1 MSGHRTSLR
10 GALLLALLFA
20 LPPGRAAAGSVEE
33 RLDALEREQ
42 AQMKRELEKKDR
54 KIRDLELQVSDQA
67 AAAAAA
73 PPGGES
79 PIGPKEREAD
89 AIAAQPTWGDMT
101 PGKGFK
107 VASTE
112 HGDLSISA
120 YGLVRYINQLPPNQ
134 NFRDHLGRE
143 HEVDTRQDVN
153 LHRVLIHFLGWAYDP
168 KLRYALSVWTVNAT
182 EQVRVVGNLSY
193 RFNEHFNL
201 VGGIG
206 GMPGT
211 RSLLGSHP
219 YWLAHDRV
227 MADEYFRPGFTAGL
241 WAEGRAVGDLY
252 YKFMLGNNISQLGVA
267 ANELTRSMSPSL
279 SLWWMP
285 TTGEFGPQGGFG
297 DWEHHEQ
304 LATRFGISGT
314 FSREDRAAQLSQS
327 GPDATQIRLGDS
339 LFLFETG
346 ALADGVTVRRADYG
360 LLAADAGFKYKGF
373 FLQMEAYRRWLADF
387 DANGPLPVDDIV
399 DNGFYVQAAF
409 FPIEK
414 KLELYGATSWVFADE
429 DAGFDTSYELLAGA
443 NWYPFDTRN
452 ARINLQSIYVADSPV
467 SSTFG
472 FYTGGLDGFVLSL
485 GASVF
490 F

>member
-1 MSGHRTSLR
+1 MFGRRVT
-10 GALLLALLFA
+10 ALVLVAC
-20 LPPGRAAAGSVEE
+20 LPGAAGAGTVEE
-33 RLDALEREQ
+33 RLEALEREQ
-42 AQMKRELEKKDR
+42 AEMKDQLEEKDR
-54 KIRDLELQVSDQA
+54 KIRDLELMVSDQA

-73 PPGGES
+73 PTGGEDQPS
-79 PIGPKEREAD
+79 PKEIEAEE
-89 AIAAQPTWGDMT
+89 IAAEPTWGDMD

-107 VASTE
+107 VAKTPY
-112 HGDLSISA
+112 GDLSISA
-120 YGLVRYINQLPPNQ
+120 YALVRYINQLPPNQ

-168 KLRYALSVWTVNAT
+168 RLRYALSVWTVNAT
-182 EQVRVVGNLSY
+182 EQIRLVGNLSY
-193 RFNEHFNL
+193 TFNEQL
-201 VGGIG
+201 RISGGIG

-241 WAEGRAVGDLY
+241 WADGRIAGDLY
-252 YKFMLGNNISQLGVA
+252 YKFMLGNNISQLGVSA
-267 ANELTRSMSPSL
+267 TELTRSMSPSM

-314 FSREDRAAQLSQS
+314 FSREDRAAQTSQS

-373 FLQMEAYRRWLADF
+373 FLQIEAYRRWLADF
-387 DANGPLPVDDIV
+387 DANGPLPVKDIV
-399 DNGFYVQAAF
+399 DNGFYVQGAF
-409 FPIEK
+409 FPIER

-429 DAGFDTSYELLAGA
+429 DAGFDTSQEFLVGA

-452 ARINLQSIYVADSPV
+452 ARINMQSIFVQDSPV

-472 FYTGGLDGFVLSL
+472 FYTGGLDGVVLSL
-485 GASVF
+485 GASVYF
-490 F
+490 

>member
-1 MSGHRTSLR
+1 VV
-10 GALLLALLFA
+10 LLLALL
-20 LPPGRAAAGSVEE
+20 PGRAPANTIEE
-33 RLDALEREQ
+33 RLERLEREQ
-42 AQMKRELEKKDR
+42 AEMKGQLEEKDR

-67 AAAAAA
+67 AAAAAV
-73 PPGGES
+73 PTGGES
-79 PIGPKEREAD
+79 APGPKEREAEE
-89 AIAAQPTWGDMT
+89 IAAQPTWGDME

-112 HGDLSISA
+112 YGDLSISA
-120 YGLVRYINQLPPNQ
+120 YGLVRYLNQLPPNQ

-143 HEVDTRQDVN
+143 HEVDTRQDIN

-182 EQVRVVGNLSY
+182 EQVRVVGNLGY
-193 RFNEHFNL
+193 RFGEHFNIAA
-201 VGGIG
+201 GIG
-206 GMPGT
+206 AMPGT
-211 RSLLGSHP
+211 RTLLGSHP

-241 WAEGRAVGDLY
+241 WADGRIVGDLY
-252 YKFMLGNNISQLGVA
+252 YKFMLGNNISSLGVA
-267 ANELTRSMSPSL
+267 ASELTRSMAPSM
-279 SLWWMP
+279 SFWWMP

-314 FSREDRAAQLSQS
+314 FSREDRAAQINQR
-327 GPDATQIRLGDS
+327 GPDTTQIRLGDS
-339 LFLFETG
+339 LLLFETD
-346 ALADGVTVRRADYG
+346 ALADGVTVKRADYG
-360 LLAADAGFKYKGF
+360 LLSVDAGFKYKGF
-373 FLQMEAYRRWLADF
+373 FLQIEAYRRWLADF
-387 DANGPLPVDDIV
+387 TANGPLPVDDIV

-429 DAGFDTSYELLAGA
+429 DAGFHTSQEFLVGA

-452 ARINLQSIYVADSPV
+452 ARVNLQSIFVQDSPV

-472 FYTGGLDGFVLSL
+472 FYQGGLDGVSLSL

>member
-1 MSGHRTSLR
+1 MKPRWKLRTPL
-10 GALLLALLFA
+10 AALALIA
-20 LPPGRAAAGSVEE
+20 CLPGGADAGTVEE
-33 RLDALEREQ
+33 RLEALESEQ
-42 AQMKRELEKKDR
+42 AAMKQQLEEKDR

-67 AAAAAA
+67 AAEAAAA
-73 PPGGES
+73 
-79 PIGPKEREAD
+79 IGAETPSPKEIEAD
-89 AIAAQPTWGDMT
+89 AIAAEPTWGDME

-107 VASTE
+107 VARTE
-112 HGDLSISA
+112 RGDLSISA
-120 YGLVRYINQLPPNQ
+120 YALVRYINQLPPNQ
-134 NFRDHLGRE
+134 TFRDHLGRE

-168 KLRYALSVWTVNAT
+168 RLRYALSVWTVNAT
-182 EQVRVVGNLSY
+182 EQIRLVGNLSY
-193 RFNEHFNL
+193 HFNEHL
-201 VGGIG
+201 KVAGGIG

-241 WAEGRAVGDLY
+241 WADGRLVGDLY
-252 YKFMLGNNISQLGVA
+252 YKFMLGNNISQLGVSA
-267 ANELTRSMSPSL
+267 TELTRSMSPAL

-297 DWEHHEQ
+297 DWEHHDQ

-314 FSREDRAAQLSQS
+314 FSREDRASQTSQS

-373 FLQMEAYRRWLADF
+373 FLQLEAYRRWLADF
-387 DANGPLPVDDIV
+387 DANGPLPVEDIV

-429 DAGFDTSYELLAGA
+429 DAGFHTSQEFLAGA

-452 ARINLQSIYVADSPV
+452 ARLNLQSIYVKDSPA

-472 FYTGGLDGFVLSL
+472 FYTGGLDGVVLSV
-485 GASVF
+485 GASVYF
-490 F
+490 

>member
-1 MSGHRTSLR
+1 MTPRSHP
-10 GALLLALLFA
+10 AAQLALLA
-20 LPPGRAAAGSVEE
+20 ILLPATAAAGTVEE
-33 RLDALEREQ
+33 RLEALEREQ
-42 AQMKRELEKKDR
+42 AEMRQQLEEKDR
-54 KIRDLELQVSDQA
+54 KIRDLELHVNDQA

-73 PPGGES
+73 GTGGGDAPS
-79 PIGPKEREAD
+79 PKEIEAEEV
-89 AIAAQPTWGDMT
+89 AAAPTWGDME

-107 VASTE
+107 VAKTPY
-112 HGDLSISA
+112 GDLSISA

-134 NFRDHLGRE
+134 SFRDHRGRE

-168 KLRYALSVWTVNAT
+168 RLRYALSVWTVNAT
-182 EQVRVVGNLSY
+182 EQIRLVGNLSY
-193 RFNEHFNL
+193 TFSEQLRIA
-201 VGGIG
+201 GGIG

-314 FSREDRAAQLSQS
+314 FSREDRAAQTSQS

-339 LFLFETG
+339 LFLFEAG

-373 FLQMEAYRRWLADF
+373 FLQIEAYRRWLADF
-387 DANGPLPVDDIV
+387 DANGPLPVKDIV

-414 KLELYGATSWVFADE
+414 KLELYGATSWVFADD
-429 DAGFDTSYELLAGA
+429 DAGFDTSQEFLVGA

-452 ARINLQSIYVADSPV
+452 ARVNLQSTFVQDSPV

-472 FYTGGLDGFVLSL
+472 FYTGGLDGASLSV